1 MAVVTSASLCNSAGE
16 LSGRKSNTGEGGK
29 DPEMQNLSNH
39 SSLTFYS
46 TADVEEEIVSR
57 GGLKTG

>member
-1 MAVVTSASLCNSAGE
+1 MAESH
-16 LSGRKSNTGEGGK
+16 TGEGGK
-29 DPEMQNLSNH
+29 DPEMQNLSNQ

-57 GGLKTG
+57 GGLKQG